1 MPLFP
6 PIAPTIHS
14 EVTSMKRLLFAALC
28 TVLVMAG
35 IIITRGPLMSET
47 KYTVYCAEGHIEVEM
62 RTLDEMKSAR
72 GSNTCVKGSFDYAS
86 DADKLA
92 ESLGGKGADCSCN

>member
-1 MPLFP
+1 MPHFP
-6 PIAPTIHS
+6 PIAPTFHS
-14 EVTSMKRLLFAALC
+14 EVTSMKRLLFTALC
-28 TVLVMAG
+28 IVLVMAG

-72 GSNTCVKGSFDYAS
+72 GSNTCVKGSFDYLS
-86 DADKLA
+86 DAEKLA

>member
-1 MPLFP
+1 
-6 PIAPTIHS
+6 
-14 EVTSMKRLLFAALC
+14 MKRLLFSALC
-28 TVLVMAG
+28 IGFAMAA
-35 IIITRGPLMSET
+35 IILARGPVMSDT